1 MSAGFRQ
8 NHSDLGYFINVATL
22 VNKVSGLVGT
32 SSTLSTVTWCQA
44 PLVSSISTL
53 ATGGLV
59 LRDAGKTLV
68 SSNRTFRKVQVQVAN
83 FSSTNGVGGAS
94 GTTLNEDYLTGYIEL
109 GFEGNGQ
116 GAPVARFGR

>member
-8 NHSDLGYFINVATL
+8 NHSDLGYFINVGTL

-32 SSTLSTVTWCQA
+32 SSTLSTVTWCQT